1 MRAQDLLKM
10 YAERQALT
18 RPRCVPDDASY
29 AEFERG
35 FIYEPTPDQLTCFE
49 AIRPFLRG
57 SPWTANAQI
66 WWTSLAAWTR
76 V

>member
-35 FIYEPTPDQLTCFE
+35 FIYAAMVFAGAVE
-49 AIRPFLRG
+49 ALNLMRQRRRR
-57 SPWTANAQI
+57 AQG
-66 WWTSLAAWTR
+66 
-76 V
+76 